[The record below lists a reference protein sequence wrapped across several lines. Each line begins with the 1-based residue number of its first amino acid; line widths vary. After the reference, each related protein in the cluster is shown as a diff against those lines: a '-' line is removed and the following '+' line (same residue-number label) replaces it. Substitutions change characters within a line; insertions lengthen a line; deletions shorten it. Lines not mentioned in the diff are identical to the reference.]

1 MARDEIPVLTTNRD
15 GVTITPT
22 TGTAN
27 NMKVLL
33 ATNTILRLTNTS
45 GSSRDVTFLAQATV
59 DGQAIADRTVTV
71 AAGDSVICGVWLEQ
85 LDDGTPIYALP
96 DDDLTDPGYM
106 YIDGPA
112 GNETDIDYEAYT
124 PA

>member
-1 MARDEIPVLTTNRD
+1 MARDEIPVLSTNRD
-15 GVTITPT
+15 GVEITPT

-33 ATNTILRLTNTS
+33 ATNTILRITNTA
-45 GSSRDVTFLAQATV
+45 GASRDVTFLAQATV
-59 DGQAIADRTVTV
+59 DGQAIADRVITIT
-71 AAGDSVICGVWLEQ
+71 AGDSFICGVWSGQ

-106 YIDGPA
+106 YIDGPSGDEA
-112 GNETDIDYEAYT
+112 DLEYEAYT